1 MYIQLKNQ
9 MKIKRYNYGTAILS
23 AFEYLL
29 ENYKEIF
36 IIGQGLWS
44 PWYVGNSMT
53 DLDKKF
59 GRDRVIDTP
68 VSESATTGIAIGA
81 SLAGMKPIIVH
92 PRMDFMLYAMDAIV
106 NQAAKWSHM
115 FGGQANPGVTIRAI
129 INRGGEQGAQHSQ
142 ALHAWFAHVPGLR
155 VVMPSTVADA
165 RDLLIASVLCKD
177 PVIYIDDRWLYEQEA
192 DLPPITEIDLRTQKP
207 KISLEGN
214 DITILASGHS
224 SYLSRKAA
232 EELNKENIFPE
243 IIDIRILNPLYI
255 KDIIL
260 SVRKTRKLL
269 VVDSGCTASG
279 FSAELLAKVVENL
292 EVNCLIK
299 SPVRISLPDAPAPTS
314 SALEKEY
321 YINTGNIIN
330 VVKNLINS

>member
-1 MYIQLKNQ
+1 
-9 MKIKRYNYGTAILS
+9 MKTQKYNYGTAILS

-36 IIGQGLWS
+36 VIGQGLWS

-59 GRDRVIDTP
+59 GKDRVIDTP
-68 VSESATTGIAIGA
+68 VSESATTGAAIGA
-81 SLAGMKPIIVH
+81 SLAGMKPIVVH

-115 FGGQANPGVTIRAI
+115 FGGQAHPGVTIRSI

-192 DLPPITEIDLRTQKP
+192 DLPPIVELDLKDQKP
-207 KISLEGN
+207 QISLEGT
-214 DITILASGHS
+214 DITIVASGHS
-224 SYLSRKAA
+224 SYLARKAS
-232 EELNKENIFPE
+232 EKLKSLNIFPE
-243 IIDIRILNPLYI
+243 IIDVRVLNPLYI
-255 KDIIL
+255 YDIIK
-260 SVRKTRKLL
+260 SVKKTKKL
-269 VVDSGCTASG
+269 VVVDPGWVSSG
-279 FSAELLAKVVENL
+279 FSAELVAKVVENI
-292 EVNCLIK
+292 EVNCLT
-299 SPVRISLPDAPAPTS
+299 SPPVRVALQDAPAPTAS
-314 SALEKEY
+314 VLEKEY
-321 YINTGNIIN
+321 YTSVEDIIL
-330 VVKNLINS
+330 VVKKLFKK